1 VVRIRIGVVACEILK
16 REIDKVIEND
26 PDIVHKEY
34 LDFGLHTE
42 PEKMKYTIIEKLNAL
57 EGRVDAVLLGYAIC
71 QSLKG
76 VTKEVKV
83 PTVMLEGDDCIATLL
98 TPVGYEEEKRI
109 VTGTWFNSPGWAELG
124 IKGAIRELHL
134 DSMVDQGYD
143 PMYFLRILFEG
154 YGRCLFIDTGVGE
167 GERFEGM
174 SKDFAKELN
183 LVHHSRTC
191 SLALIEVALRD
202 AKKLGAQEIIRRGE
216 GVAVLNGVTT

>member
-16 REIDKVIEND
+16 REIEKVIEND

-42 PEKMKYTIIEKLNAL
+42 PDKMKYTIIEKLNAL
-57 EGRVDAVLLGYAIC
+57 EGKVDAVLLGYAIC

-83 PTVMLEGDDCIATLL
+83 PTIMLEGDDCIATLL

-109 VTGTWFNSPGWAELG
+109 VTGTWWAELG

-143 PMYFLRILFEG
+143 SMYFLRILFEG

-167 GERFEGM
+167 SERFEAL
-174 SKDFAKELN
+174 SKDFANELN

-191 SLALIEVALRD
+191 SLALIEDALRD
-202 AKKLGAQEIIRRGE
+202 TKRLGAQEMARRGE
-216 GVAVLNGVTT
+216 GVTVPNGVTT